1 MTNAQPNTSLSSDG
15 RWGYQDPHNWSAYLE
30 WLDEAGLIT
39 TALQSR
45 HPDSSP
51 GLVSLD
57 DLRTSRSPL
66 LDSQRLLSL
75 DDLRTN
81 DPATVGE
88 KIPLEDIPQVFT
100 NEFLDSEP

>member
-1 MTNAQPNTSLSSDG
+1 MGGARAVVECRDYCALSGCNA
-15 RWGYQDPHNWSAYLE
+15 A
-30 WLDEAGLIT
+30 
-39 TALQSR
+39 
-45 HPDSSP
+45 PDLGP

-100 NEFLDSEP
+100 NEFLD